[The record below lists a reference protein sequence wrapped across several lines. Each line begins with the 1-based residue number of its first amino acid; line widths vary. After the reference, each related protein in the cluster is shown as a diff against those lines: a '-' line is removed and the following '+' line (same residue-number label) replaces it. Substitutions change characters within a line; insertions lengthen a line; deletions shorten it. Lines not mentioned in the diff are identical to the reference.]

1 MAVATSVTIIESS
14 MKLPSPAQAVACT
27 STAARQ
33 GHMYRTGMHVMYC
46 ATLIDVNCS
55 VGHEL
60 TGPVLKALYYAR
72 THSFVTTQ
80 VTRALASFRGAATL
94 RKHQSILHA

>member
-1 MAVATSVTIIESS
+1 

-60 TGPVLKALYYAR
+60 TGPVLEALYYAR
-72 THSFVTTQ
+72 TE